1 MNLVWQLLLASLLSL
16 LAAASANHGRAA
28 FVFPTLGSDTSSRQ
42 TATTRPSSI
51 STFVPPASSR
61 ANSATA
67 LLMTEEE
74 TVAPNNFREAEVLGL
89 KLMQDGNYEKALE
102 VFQKALKLPGSRQDV
117 VRTKLLSGPSPVG
130 GSTGGYE
137 SQNVL
142 TLDEFE
148 LQAAHYNMAC
158 AHAQLG
164 NTNEAIASLR
174 TAFENGFDNYQ
185 TVRSDPDFDSVRR
198 EKEFEKLMAEF
209 EPKKGFNPFGFFG
222 GN

>member
-1 MNLVWQLLLASLLSL
+1 M
-16 LAAASANHGRAA
+16 
-28 FVFPTLGSDTSSRQ
+28 TT
-42 TATTRPSSI
+42 TTR
-51 STFVPPASSR
+51 
-61 ANSATA
+61 
-67 LLMTEEE
+67 
-74 TVAPNNFREAEVLGL
+74 
-89 KLMQDGNYEKALE
+89 LE

-185 TVRSDPDFDSVRR
+185 TVRSDPDFEPVRR
-198 EKEFEKLMAEF
+198 DKEFEKLMAEF
-209 EPKKGFNPFGFFG
+209 EPKKGFNPFGFFSG